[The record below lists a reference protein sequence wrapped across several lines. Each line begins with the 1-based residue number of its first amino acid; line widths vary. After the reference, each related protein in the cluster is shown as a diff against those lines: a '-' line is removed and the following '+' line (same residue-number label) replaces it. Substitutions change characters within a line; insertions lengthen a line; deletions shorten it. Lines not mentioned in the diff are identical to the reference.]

1 MHRDGKYIY
10 TRKTVTSKHKA
21 TAVNLTKEVKDF
33 HAENSTTS
41 LKRVKE
47 DSKKQKDVPHSW
59 IGRINIIY
67 MTLLPKS
74 INRFKAIPIKL
85 LMPFFTELE
94 QTIQKLIWIH
104 KRLRIAK
111 AILRNTNQA
120 GGITLSDFRQ
130 YYKATIIKTVWYWY
144 KYRYTEQWNRIQNP
158 EITPDNYGQTIFD
171 K

>member
-41 LKRVKE
+41 LKTVKE

-74 INRFKAIPIKL
+74 INRFKAI
-85 LMPFFTELE
+85 
-94 QTIQKLIWIH
+94 
-104 KRLRIAK
+104 
-111 AILRNTNQA
+111 LRNTNQA

-144 KYRYTEQWNRIQNP
+144 QNDIHSNGTEYRTQ
-158 EITPDNYGQTIFD
+158 

>member
-1 MHRDGKYIY
+1 MEKEYKNTIPFKITPPKIKYLGI
-10 TRKTVTSKHKA
+10 
-21 TAVNLTKEVKDF
+21 NLTKEVKDF

-41 LKRVKE
+41 LKTLKE

-85 LMPFFTELE
+85 PMPLFTELE
-94 QTIQKLIWIH
+94 QIIQKLIWNH

-111 AILRNTNQA
+111 TVLREKNKA
-120 GGITLSDFRQ
+120 AGITLSDFRQ

-144 KYRYTEQWNRIQNP
+144 QNDIHSNGTEYRTQ
-158 EITPDNYGQTIFD
+158 

>member
-1 MHRDGKYIY
+1 
-10 TRKTVTSKHKA
+10 
-21 TAVNLTKEVKDF
+21 
-33 HAENSTTS
+33 
-41 LKRVKE
+41 
-47 DSKKQKDVPHSW
+47 
-59 IGRINIIY
+59 
-67 MTLLPKS
+67 MTFLPKT

-85 LMPFFTELE
+85 PMPFFTELE

-120 GGITLSDFRQ
+120 GGITLSDVRQ

-144 KYRYTEQWNRIQNP
+144 QNDIHSNGTEYRTQ
-158 EITPDNYGQTIFD
+158 

>member
-1 MHRDGKYIY
+1 MHRDGKYIC
-10 TRKTVTSKHKA
+10 TRKRVTSKHKA
-21 TAVNLTKEVKDF
+21 TAVNLTKEVKGL

-41 LKRVKE
+41 LKTVKE
-47 DSKKQKDVPHSW
+47 DSKKQKNVPHSW

-67 MTLLPKS
+67 MTFLPKS

-85 LMPFFTELE
+85 PMPFFTELE

-144 KYRYTEQWNRIQNP
+144 QNDIHSNGTEYRTQ
-158 EITPDNYGQTIFD
+158 